1 MNFFHLFLP
10 FCCLGWRCSHPSP
23 RKTLDIINFFFKC
36 KKQTVVRILHLLR
49 SQLFNKV
56 ITEQEKVQ
64 RREDRMIKGPELLLP
79 SENL

>member
-1 MNFFHLFLP
+1 MEMFPPLAQEN
-10 FCCLGWRCSHPSP
+10 LGHHQ
-23 RKTLDIINFFFKC
+23 FFFKC
-36 KKQTVVRILHLLR
+36 KKKKKKQTVVRILYLLR
-49 SQLFNKV
+49 SQLLNKV